1 MKFTLYWLQDHLETT
16 ASLKEITDKL
26 TAIGLELEGVE
37 DSAEALKAF
46 TVAKILET
54 ARHPEADKLQICKVE
69 SDVGILQIVCGASN
83 ARAGLFVCLA
93 KEGTVIPANGM
104 VIKKAKVRGVES
116 FGMLCSLEEL
126 GLADSSEGIVELPE
140 AKIGASVAEV
150 LGLNDPV
157 IDIAITPNRS
167 DCLGVRGVARDLS
180 ASGIGSLK
188 PLSDLS
194 SVIRNPSSVS
204 VSIETETCNQF
215 IGCHITGVKNGESP
229 AWLKKRL
236 EAIGQKS
243 ISALVDITNYFTIDL
258 CRPLHVYDASKISG
272 NLIVREA
279 KSGEKIVA
287 LNGKEYD
294 FPEGAT
300 IIADEQKPLA
310 IGGIIGGA
318 ESGCVSETTDVFL
331 EVALFNPENIA
342 QTGRK
347 LQIDS
352 DARYRFERGVDV
364 AFLEEAARR
373 AVAMIIELCGGQA
386 SELVYAGSAP
396 DYKREIAF
404 NPARVLSI
412 GGVDIAH
419 EKSIEI
425 LSALGFTSNQ
435 QPATSNYLVTPP
447 SWRADIHGEA
457 DLVEE
462 ILRIYGYEH
471 IPSTPLPKISGI
483 TQAALKLPQKRER
496 IAKRLLAGRG
506 MLEVQTWSFLPEA
519 WAEMFG
525 GAKPELKLLNPISAD
540 LSDMRPSILP
550 NLLDAAKRNAAR
562 GFKDISLFEVGLQF
576 HDITPTGQKT
586 VACGVR
592 AGNVSEQAYNSD
604 LFSIKNRAADAMDAK
619 ADALAILTNLGL
631 SKAEISTQN
640 LPSYYHPNRSGA
652 LVLGKNVLGYFGEIH
667 PAITAKFDIENKV
680 AAFEIFLDAIPQAR
694 AKGTAKPQLKISDF
708 QAVERDFA
716 FIVDAGVS
724 AADIIKEINKA
735 EKNLITDVQIFD
747 VYVGKGVDA
756 GKKSVA
762 VKATLQSFERTLAEA
777 DISTVSAAIIQ
788 GIGKAFGG
796 VLRQ

>member
-1 MKFTLYWLQDHLETT
+1 MKFTLSWLKEHLETT

-37 DSAEALKAF
+37 DRAEALKAF

-54 ARHPEADKLQICKVE
+54 SRHPEADKLQICKVE
-69 SDVGILQIVCGASN
+69 SDVGILQIVCGAAN

-93 KEGTVIPANGM
+93 KEGMVIPANGM

-126 GLADSSEGIVELPE
+126 GLADSSDGIVELPE
-140 AKIGASVAEV
+140 SQIGASVAEV

-157 IDIAITPNRS
+157 IDIAITPNRA
-167 DCLGVRGVARDLS
+167 DCLGVRGVARDLAAAGMGTLKALGNGQEGLGNRTTH
-180 ASGIGSLK
+180 ASSLL
-188 PLSDLS
+188 P
-194 SVIRNPSSVS
+194 I
-204 VSIETETCNQF
+204 IETANCLQF
-215 IGCHITGVKNGESP
+215 VGCHISGVKNGESP

-258 CRPLHVYDASKISG
+258 CRPLHVYDGSKISG

-279 KSGEKIVA
+279 KSVEKIVA

-294 FPEGAT
+294 LPEGAT
-300 IIADEQKPLA
+300 IIADAQKPLA

-318 ESGCVSETTDVFL
+318 ESGCVRETTDVFL

-364 AFLEEAARR
+364 AFVEEAANR
-373 AVAMIIELCGGQA
+373 AVALIIELCGGQA
-386 SELVYAGSAP
+386 SELVYAGKTP

-404 NPARVLSI
+404 NPRQVLSI
-412 GGVDIAH
+412 GGVDIAP
-419 EKSIEI
+419 EKSINI
-425 LSALGFTSNQ
+425 LNSLGFT
-435 QPATSNYLVTPP
+435 LVPNSSSLIPP
-447 SWRADIHGEA
+447 SWRADIHGET

-471 IPSTPLPKISGI
+471 IPSTPLPKISSI
-483 TQAALKLPQKRER
+483 TPTALKLPQKRER
-496 IAKRLLAGRG
+496 IAKRLLATRG
-506 MLEVQTWSFLPEA
+506 MLEVQTWSFMPEA

-562 GFKDISLFEVGLQF
+562 GFKDTSLFEVGLQF

-592 AGNVSEQAYNSD
+592 VGKVSEQAYNAD
-604 LFSIKNRAADAMDAK
+604 LFSVKNRTADAMDAK
-619 ADALAILTNLGL
+619 ADALAILQNLGL

-640 LPSYYHPNRSGA
+640 LPAYYHPNRSGA

-667 PAITAKFDIENKV
+667 PAIAAKFDIEEKV

-694 AKGTAKPQLKISDF
+694 AKGTAKPQLKLSDF

-716 FIVDAGVS
+716 FIVDAGIN

-735 EKNLITDVQIFD
+735 EKNLVTDVQIFD

-762 VKATLQSFERTLAEA
+762 VKVCLQSYERTLAEA
-777 DISTVSAAIIQ
+777 DISAVSSVIIQ